1 MACGAPDFCGQA
13 PLPRGAADP
22 RPGTLSRQARDAA
35 AARGS
40 DVSAMILG
48 IGTEREALPMG
59 ETISITLAPDTLRA
73 VRESVEAGEYA
84 SVDALLDEAV
94 HALQRQR
101 REDAERLDDIRARI
115 RRSLDDPRPD
125 LSIEEV
131 QEDLDR
137 MFAEARHDTRR
148 A

>member
-1 MACGAPDFCGQA
+1 
-13 PLPRGAADP
+13 
-22 RPGTLSRQARDAA
+22 
-35 AARGS
+35 
-40 DVSAMILG
+40 
-48 IGTEREALPMG
+48 MG

>member
-1 MACGAPDFCGQA
+1 
-13 PLPRGAADP
+13 
-22 RPGTLSRQARDAA
+22 
-35 AARGS
+35 
-40 DVSAMILG
+40 MILG

-137 MFAEARHDTRR
+137 MFAEAWHDTRR